1 VPVEFTGA
9 IMLLRA
15 MQWGLGMAMAAGMGA
30 GHAQEAARPIRL
42 VVPYAAGG
50 STDVLAR
57 VVGQKLSE
65 MRGQGVVTDNRPG
78 GGTLIA
84 TEIVARAAP
93 DGTTLLMATPALSV
107 MPALF
112 QKLPFDVTKD
122 FVAVTNIAGTSN
134 VLVVHP
140 GSAAQSVKE
149 FVALAK
155 ANPGKYT
162 YGSSGIGGASHL
174 ASELFRSMAGIDVV
188 HVPYKGGA
196 LAVTDMLGG
205 RLTFIFANLTTAQP
219 HIRSGKLR
227 ALGIGT
233 EKRSII
239 MPELPTIAEAGVPGY
254 EANNWNGVIAPRGTP
269 RATVDK
275 LQRDIAIIVAMP
287 DIREKLLAAAFEPIA
302 DTPAQFARYLETERV
317 KWGKVVKDAG
327 VKPE

>member
-1 VPVEFTGA
+1 MKCRA
-9 IMLLRA
+9 IR
-15 MQWGLGMAMAAGMGA
+15 WGVVMAMLAGVV
-30 GHAQEAARPIRL
+30 HAQEPAARPIRL

-57 VVGQKLSE
+57 VVGQKLAE

-78 GGTLIA
+78 GATVIA

-112 QKLPFDVTKD
+112 EKLPFDVTKD
-122 FVAVTNIAGTSN
+122 FAAVTNIAGTSN

-140 GSAAQSVKE
+140 GSAAHNVKE
-149 FVALAK
+149 FVVLAK

-239 MPELPTIAEAGVPGY
+239 MPELPTIAEGGVPGY

-287 DIREKLLAAAFEPIA
+287 DVRDKLLAAAFEPIA
-302 DTPAQFARYLETERV
+302 DTPAQFSRYLETERV

>member
-1 VPVEFTGA
+1 MKCWA
-9 IMLLRA
+9 IG
-15 MQWGLGMAMAAGMGA
+15 WGVVMALMAGVV
-30 GHAQEAARPIRL
+30 HAQDSAARPIRL

-78 GGTLIA
+78 GATVIA

-112 QKLPFDVTKD
+112 EKLPFDVAKD
-122 FVAVTNIAGTSN
+122 FAAVTNIAGTSN

-140 GSAAQSVKE
+140 GSAAHSVKE

-155 ANPGKYT
+155 ANPGRYT

-239 MPELPTIAEAGVPGY
+239 MPELPTIAEGGVPGY

-275 LQRDIAIIVAMP
+275 LQRDIAVIVAMP

-302 DTPAQFARYLETERV
+302 DTPAQFSRYLDTERV
-317 KWGKVVKDAG
+317 KWGKVVRDAG